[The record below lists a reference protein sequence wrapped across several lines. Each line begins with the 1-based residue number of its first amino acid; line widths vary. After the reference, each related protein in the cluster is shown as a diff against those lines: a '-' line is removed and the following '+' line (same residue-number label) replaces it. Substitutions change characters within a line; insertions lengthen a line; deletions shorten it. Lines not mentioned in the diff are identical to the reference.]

1 MIKVLITGG
10 CGFIGTSLIKYILNN
25 RHDWQVTN
33 LDLLTYAGNLENTY
47 GLEEDFPS
55 RYSFVRGDIADPGF
69 VGDLFTK
76 NKFDLVLN
84 LAAESHVDRSI
95 NDPKPFIST
104 NIEGTQ
110 NIIEVCRHSD
120 IKKIVHISTDEV
132 YGELGET
139 GKFVESL
146 PLLPN
151 SPYSASKACA
161 DLIIRAYH
169 ETYGLPVATARPS
182 NNYGYYQYPE
192 KFIPLLVTNLLED
205 KPVPVYGEGK
215 NIRDWIFVEDCCA
228 GIAAILDRGKSG
240 EVYNVGGESEK
251 RNIDIV
257 RMILKLLGMDES
269 FIKFVKDRPGHDYR
283 YALDNTKIRKE
294 LGWAPKINLENGLAR
309 TVDWY
314 RNNPAWWKPIKEKLV
329 RENKGFWSSI
339 TPPFRKGLIP

>member
-1 MIKVLITGG
+1 MKILVTGG
-10 CGFIGTSLIKYILNN
+10 CGFIGSNFIHYMLKNTDHEII
-25 RHDWQVTN
+25 N
-33 LDLLTYAGNLENTY
+33 LDGLTYSGNPDNLKNIEKNEKYRFIHGRIEN
-47 GLEEDFPS
+47 
-55 RYSFVRGDIADPGF
+55 
-69 VGDLFTK
+69 K
-76 NKFDLVLN
+76 KLVSELVKDVEYLVN
-84 LAAESHVDRSI
+84 FAAESHVDRSI
-95 NDPKPFIST
+95 LDPQPFIIT

-110 NIIEVCRHSD
+110 TLLEACKHSS

-151 SPYSASKACA
+151 SPYSASKASA

-192 KFIPLLVTNLLED
+192 KFIPLIITNLLED
-205 KPVPVYGEGK
+205 KPVPVYGKGK
-215 NIRDWIFVEDCCA
+215 NVRDWIFVEDCCS
-228 GIAAILDRGKSG
+228 GIATILDRGRAG

-257 RMILKLLGMDES
+257 RIILKLLKKDES
-269 FIKFVKDRPGHDYR
+269 YIKFVKDRPGHDYR

-294 LGWAPKINLENGLAR
+294 LNYAPKVNLEAGVAK
-309 TVDWY
+309 TVEWY
-314 RNNPAWWKPIKEKLV
+314 KNNPEWWKPLKERLQ
-329 RENKGFWSSI
+329 RENNGFWS
-339 TPPFRKGLIP
+339 

>member
-1 MIKVLITGG
+1 MKILITGG
-10 CGFIGTSLIKYILNN
+10 CGFIGSNFIRYMLKNTNYEII
-25 RHDWQVTN
+25 N
-33 LDLLTYAGNLENTY
+33 LDALTYSGNPDNLKDVAKN
-47 GLEEDFPS
+47 G
-55 RYSFVRGDIADPGF
+55 RYRFVHGGIGDKKLVSELVQDADY
-69 VGDLFTK
+69 
-76 NKFDLVLN
+76 LVN
-84 LAAESHVDRSI
+84 FAAESHVDRSI
-95 NDPKPFIST
+95 LDPKPFIVT

-110 NIIEVCRHSD
+110 TLIEACRHSD

-151 SPYSASKACA
+151 SPYSASKASA

-169 ETYGLPVATARPS
+169 ETYGMPVSTARPS

-192 KFIPLLVTNLLED
+192 KFIPLIITNLLEG

-228 GIAAILDRGKSG
+228 GIAAILDRGKPG
-240 EVYNVGGESEK
+240 EIYNAGGESEK

-257 RMILKLLGMDES
+257 RMILRLLAKDES
-269 FIKFVKDRPGHDYR
+269 CIRFVKDRPGHDYR

-294 LGWAPKINLENGLAR
+294 LGWKPKINLEAGLAK

-314 RNNPAWWKPIKEKLV
+314 RNNPAWWKPLKERLA
-329 RENKGFWSSI
+329 RENKGFWS
-339 TPPFRKGLIP
+339 